1 MSKVAKLVLVSFM
14 TRVVVDETA
23 TDEQILDLARP
34 KFLEKVIHELHENLE
49 EIKDDT
55 EMPYDEAVELTEK

>member
-1 MSKVAKLVLVSFM
+1 M